1 MRTVTKWIMAAT
13 ISAGAVACVGI
24 GAAAAADV
32 PVPYGQP
39 RQAPPPGYYPPEQGY
54 VYRQPPPAYVYP
66 APPPVYYEAPVVA
79 VVPPVYEPYYYGP
92 RYYGPRYYD
101 RRAGYEYYDRPWRRR
116 HW

>member
-24 GAAAAADV
+24 VAAAAADV

-39 RQAPPPGYYPPEQGY
+39 APPQEYYPPQQGY

-66 APPPVYYEAPVVA
+66 APPPPVYRYYEAPVVE
-79 VVPPVYEPYYYGP
+79 VVPPPAYYYYGP
-92 RYYGPRYYD
+92 RYYGPRVAYGYY
-101 RRAGYEYYDRPWRRR
+101 GRPWRHR

>member
-39 RQAPPPGYYPPEQGY
+39 RQAPPEYYPPEQGY
-54 VYRQPPPAYVYP
+54 VYRQAPPVYP
-66 APPPVYYEAPVVA
+66 APPPVYRYYEAPVVA
-79 VVPPVYEPYYYGP
+79 VVPPPVYYYG
-92 RYYGPRYYD
+92 YGPRWYGPRVAYGYY
-101 RRAGYEYYDRPWRRR
+101 GRPWRHRR
-116 HW
+116 W